1 MATRHFTNWF
11 SKVGHGGI
19 ETIKLRKAECPR
31 DRCEGALVER
41 VTLQHLL
48 CPELRD
54 SLGEGPFHFCKSA
67 HCSVVYFN
75 AAGGEIYERR
85 DVLLPVSHKAQ
96 GASVP
101 LCPCFGVMDDAARR
115 EVLDS
120 GASTAPQ
127 YVKARME
134 AEGCHCV
141 TTNPAGRCCLGGIGR
156 RIKIYQQ
163 ERELSRGE
171 FFSDG

>member
-11 SKVGHGGI
+11 LKVGQGGI
-19 ETIKLRKAECPR
+19 ETISLTKAECPR
-31 DRCEGALVER
+31 DRCEGAPVER

-54 SLGEGPFHFCKSA
+54 SLGEGPFHFCESA
-67 HCSVVYFN
+67 DCFVVYFN
-75 AAGGEIYERR
+75 AAGDEVYETG

-96 GASVP
+96 GAGVP
-101 LCPCFGVMDDAARR
+101 LCYCFGVIDDAVRR

-127 YVKARME
+127 QVKGRME
-134 AEGCHCV
+134 AEGCQCA
-141 TTNPAGRCCLGGIGR
+141 TTNPAGRCCLGLIGR
-156 RIKIYQQ
+156 RIRIYQE
-163 ERELSRGE
+163 EREYSHGE
-171 FFSDG
+171 FLDGG